1 MNSRNLVYKFGFRL
15 ACLIVML
22 IALSIGA
29 MTYFFATRELQS
41 ITEVSQWYL
50 KIVMALVGLLGG
62 IVIRTLATLS
72 NCQSKT
78 SAIRRIVS
86 LSHQSRSQ
94 LREKLSGAIVSKV
107 TGERRLKGKDSGG
120 RLRRRRDL
128 QTK

>member
-1 MNSRNLVYKFGFRL
+1 MNSRNLAYKFGFRL
-15 ACLIVML
+15 ACLIVLL

-29 MTYFFATRELQS
+29 MTYFFATRHPDS
-41 ITEVSQWYL
+41 TEISQWFL

-62 IVIRTLATLS
+62 VVIRTLATLS
-72 NCQSKT
+72 NGQPKT
-78 SAIRRIVS
+78 SASRRIVS

-107 TGERRLKGKDSGG
+107 TGGRRLKDKDSGG